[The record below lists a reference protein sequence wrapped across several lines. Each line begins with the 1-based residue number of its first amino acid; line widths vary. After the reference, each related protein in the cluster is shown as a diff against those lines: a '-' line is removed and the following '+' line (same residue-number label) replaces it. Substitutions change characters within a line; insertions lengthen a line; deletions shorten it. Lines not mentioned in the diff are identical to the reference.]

1 MEQLKH
7 SVRPYNANQQHVQ
20 SMTKGPTYYR
30 VSVDSAFSDNASITD
45 TTFKMGQSLPNRRAD
60 LLNGDWE
67 AFLES
72 FTGTLPS
79 LDGHVISV
87 KVCLPDLIASSH
99 DNRTEF
105 EAPATYR
112 VHNDNTVGIVPLPHQ
127 YAAPGH
133 ANGAAVP
140 ADAYKLLPLS
150 YSRAVGV
157 HDIGRKVNA
166 NMLFTGE
173 LRVVLRDEHD
183 DPLTTGV
190 GANPEMNA
198 ATDFWQATFL
208 FVHKG

>member
-1 MEQLKH
+1 
-7 SVRPYNANQQHVQ
+7 
-20 SMTKGPTYYR
+20 
-30 VSVDSAFSDNASITD
+30 
-45 TTFKMGQSLPNRRAD
+45 
-60 LLNGDWE
+60 
-67 AFLES
+67 
-72 FTGTLPS
+72 
-79 LDGHVISV
+79 
-87 KVCLPDLIASSH
+87 
-99 DNRTEF
+99 
-105 EAPATYR
+105 
-112 VHNDNTVGIVPLPHQ
+112 
-127 YAAPGH
+127 
-133 ANGAAVP
+133 VP

-166 NMLFTGE
+166 NMLFTGG

>member
-7 SVRPYNANQQHVQ
+7 SVRDFNAKQQHVQ
-20 SMTKGPTYYR
+20 PLTKGPTYYR
-30 VSVDSAFSDNASITD
+30 VSVDSAFSDNDSITD

-72 FTGTLPS
+72 FTGKLPS
-79 LDGHVISV
+79 LAGEKTNV
-87 KVCLPDLIASSH
+87 KVCLPDLIASSQ
-99 DNRTEF
+99 DSRVEF

-112 VHNDNTVGIVPLPHQ
+112 VHNDNTVGIVSLPHQ

-133 ANGAAVP
+133 AAAAAVP

-150 YSRAVGV
+150 YSKAVGV

-166 NMLFTGE
+166 NMLFTGQ

-183 DPLTTGV
+183 GPLVTGN
-190 GANPEMNA
+190 GAGEMGV

>member
-7 SVRPYNANQQHVQ
+7 SVRPYNAKQQHVQ

-45 TTFKMGQSLPNRRAD
+45 TTFKMDRSLPNRRAD

-133 ANGAAVP
+133 ANEPLCLQTHTSCSHSRIPEQSGSTTSAAKSTPTCSSLGSCVWC
-140 ADAYKLLPLS
+140 S
-150 YSRAVGV
+150 VMSMTI
-157 HDIGRKVNA
+157 H
-166 NMLFTGE
+166 
-173 LRVVLRDEHD
+173 
-183 DPLTTGV
+183 
-190 GANPEMNA
+190 
-198 ATDFWQATFL
+198 
-208 FVHKG
+208 